1 MRSAPARC
9 ASAALAS
16 LVTSTEGHRRCGW
29 RSQLRCIARHAA
41 PAAQRASG
49 GLGEANGQGRATNGE
64 NAEVGRATPGAAL
77 TSSEKRSTTPPL
89 ASASNAVIGP
99 AATPVGWC
107 RGREFDARAA
117 GPTCGLRVPCG
128 GGECLAAL
136 RSGLAGEGGLLARS
150 VHSRQWRTR
159 SKGRSGGS
167 AARSRR
173 DPSREP
179 PLLYR
184 AGRGQRGWDCRP
196 RRARELPH
204 SAQEVKDISVGQRG
218 PGRGGAAGCGGR

>member
-1 MRSAPARC
+1 M
-9 ASAALAS
+9 
-16 LVTSTEGHRRCGW
+16 
-29 RSQLRCIARHAA
+29 QLRCSARHAA

-49 GLGEANGQGRATNGE
+49 GLGEASGQGRATNGE

-77 TSSEKRSTTPPL
+77 TSSDKRSTTPPL
-89 ASASNAVIGP
+89 ASAYNTVIGP
-99 AATPVGWC
+99 AATPAGVC
-107 RGREFDARAA
+107 RGRGFDARAA

-179 PLLYR
+179 PLLYQ
-184 AGRGQRGWDCRP
+184 AGRGQWEWRRRLFCGRVGTGCVWGVWDGSGAALAGVTAAP
-196 RRARELPH
+196 GA
-204 SAQEVKDISVGQRG
+204 
-218 PGRGGAAGCGGR
+218 PGRQGAIFVFLLPTC